1 MIYKN
6 TRGIIMAND
15 NFFKGF
21 DPANMPSLDLSHTI
35 SLASG
40 IQAQI
45 DESNRRTQQI
55 GEEAYKNRQK
65 MQQALEQTAIN
76 TAETNTQLQET
87 NTRLEKIIDSQQEYI
102 DLLKNQLTVQQQQL
116 DLDEKQLSILKNIFA
131 SGEDGVVVEKEI
143 MKLIQE
149 QIDSN
154 HPLWDYVKDKGGDLA
169 VAGITAGTPVIY
181 AAIKQYL
188 ASKGIILL

>member
-1 MIYKN
+1 
-6 TRGIIMAND
+6 MAND

-131 SGEDGVVVEKEI
+131 SGEDGVKPSLMGLCERQRWRSCSSRDNCWYACDI
-143 MKLIQE
+143 CRNQTIFGF
-149 QIDSN
+149 
-154 HPLWDYVKDKGGDLA
+154 KGNNTT
-169 VAGITAGTPVIY
+169 ITD
-181 AAIKQYL
+181 
-188 ASKGIILL
+188 